1 MMARLLIAAWVVLA
15 GAGSAAAGP
24 SLASVSAGWP
34 GSGGQSVARSG
45 VPFPLRAVV
54 QVDAAGE
61 SSGCRLVVQT
71 RDPAGIPCRTVF
83 PLPELSA
90 GRHTVP
96 LVARHTGSWL
106 QPLRVAL
113 ERADG
118 TTAGFLDIAPADMRS
133 LAGHQPVVL
142 ALGAKFPELERVLG
156 RLDRQVA
163 AGAND
168 PTDARDAE
176 PYPGMVAVE
185 KTEIL
190 PADPGALLGADMAV
204 ANLTDAFM
212 SDWMAPGNARQRAA
226 LAAWLMDGGRLVL
239 GVGPGEARN
248 LDVFSD
254 SLKAGEPG
262 LRLTGKPAGQQ
273 ELRKVP
279 VASLPRWVAGNLPPL
294 AARPVAT
301 LEAVSGRGEILA
313 REPSPG
319 RGPRPV
325 LLQGG
330 VGRGWVL
337 VAAISLEP
345 AEETARQEKEIW
357 RGFWGKVLA
366 DAGLPAPRVSGSLFL
381 DNLADTGVPVVAF
394 GWVVLIILALGVL
407 YGPLDYLLTARLLG
421 RPAATWLTFPVFAI
435 AATAGILSAAWFLR
449 GDQPVDR
456 WFTLVDIDSRAES
469 PRAWGEVMLARVDPR
484 GSRHNVELPPSG
496 TWFEATDWRAAPV
509 GPVTVE
515 DRPRPVPPMAT
526 RAVSEQASD
535 LSGVKGLLCPPGGEQ
550 VLAGRFS
557 ARLKQ
562 SPFVSSLKPSRTAPH
577 LHGAIENHLPLD
589 LTDAVLLYAGRMQAL
604 GDMPGRGGRVLVETM
619 KLGDA
624 GEASETWRVLM
635 HQGAGLVEG
644 GRVIGGREQTRPAL
658 PAAFQPFLFARAE
671 AADAS
676 RSMGLGWDQAWRL
689 RRLEDSWRD
698 EVVLVGR
705 AATGPVSL
713 TLDGAP
719 ATADPARGAA
729 LVRVFLPVDRS
740 VEPTE

>member
-1 MMARLLIAAWVVLA
+1 MVRLLIAASVVLA
-15 GAGSAAAGP
+15 GASSAAAGP

-54 QVDAAGE
+54 QVDAASE

-83 PLPELSA
+83 PLPELAA
-90 GRHTVP
+90 GRHMVP

-118 TTAGFLDIAPADMRS
+118 TVMSFIDMAPADMRA

-142 ALGAKFPELERVLG
+142 ALGAKFPELERMLG

-163 AGAND
+163 AGTIDAND
-168 PTDARDAE
+168 SRDAE

-185 KTEIL
+185 KMEIL
-190 PADPGALLGADMAV
+190 PADPSGFLGADMAV

-212 SDWMAPGNARQRAA
+212 ADWMAAENASRRAA
-226 LAAWLMDGGRLVL
+226 LAAWLVDGGRLV
-239 GVGPGEARN
+239 VGLDPGQARN
-248 LDVFSD
+248 IGLFSD
-254 SLKAGEPG
+254 SLKACQAG
-262 LRLTGKPAGQQ
+262 LGLPATASAQQ
-273 ELRKVP
+273 EIRKVP
-279 VASLPRWVAGNLPPL
+279 VSSLPRWVAGNLPPL

-301 LEAVSGRGEILA
+301 LDAVPGHGEVLA

-325 LLQGG
+325 LVQGG
-330 VGRGWVL
+330 WGRGWVL
-337 VAAISLEP
+337 VTAISLEP
-345 AEETARQEKEIW
+345 SEETARQEKEIW

-366 DAGLPAPRVSGSLFL
+366 DAGLPTPRANGSLFL

-407 YGPLDYLLTARLLG
+407 YAPLDYLLTARLLG
-421 RPAATWLTFPVFAI
+421 RPAATWLTFPALALV
-435 AATAGILSAAWFLR
+435 ATAGILAAAWFMR
-449 GDQPVDR
+449 GDHPVDR
-456 WFTLVDIDSRAES
+456 WFTLVDIDARKEN
-469 PRAWGEVMLARVDPR
+469 PRSWGEVILARVDPR
-484 GSRHNVELPPSG
+484 GSRHDVALSPAG
-496 TWFEATDWRAAPV
+496 TWFEPTEWRAAPV
-509 GPVTVE
+509 GPVTIE

-526 RAVSEQASD
+526 RAVSEQATD
-535 LSGVKGLLCPPGGEQ
+535 LSAVKGLLCPPGGEQ

-557 ARLKQ
+557 ARLKK

-604 GDMPGRGGRVLVETM
+604 GDLPGRGGRVLVETM

-624 GEASETWRVLM
+624 GEASETWRVLI

-644 GRVIGGREQTRPAL
+644 GRVIGGREQARPSL

-671 AADAS
+671 AADAT
-676 RSMGLGWDQAWRL
+676 RSMGLGWDQGWRL
-689 RRLEDSWRD
+689 RRLEDAWRD
-698 EVVLVGR
+698 EVLLVGR
-705 AATGPVSL
+705 ASTGPANL

-719 ATADPARGAA
+719 ATADADRGAV